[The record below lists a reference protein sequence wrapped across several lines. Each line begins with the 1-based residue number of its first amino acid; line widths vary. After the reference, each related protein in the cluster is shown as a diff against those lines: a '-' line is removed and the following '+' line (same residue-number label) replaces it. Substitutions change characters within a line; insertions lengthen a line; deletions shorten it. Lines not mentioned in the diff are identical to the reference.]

1 MNVCWRVGIAAVAIA
16 ALIAA
21 SPQDKTEVKLKF
33 DKTPVK
39 FRSVIMTNMD
49 LMGVAQSN
57 MISMAQTVTPVE
69 TKDGWTTLRFK
80 TDDFKMEGDG
90 MMGMESTFDAVKDIS
105 IKMEVDERGRTRN
118 VAIENADK
126 VDAMTRQMIVG
137 SMKSDQVAGFMGVHF
152 PKEPVGVGSKWNIE
166 LDAAQMFDKSE
177 FITAVSGKLPV
188 SYEVAGFEDIKG
200 KRNIKVHSTMT
211 GTVMMDI
218 ASPAGDMKATIKMTF
233 GTNYWVDTATGILT
247 KSAGTATI
255 DNDFGMGSM
264 VQKLDVKIDR
274 VD

>member
-1 MNVCWRVGIAAVAIA
+1 MNVCWKVGFATVALA
-16 ALIAA
+16 ALVAA
-21 SPQDKTEVKLKF
+21 SPQDKAEVRLKF

-57 MISMAQTVTPVE
+57 MISISQTVTPVE
-69 TKDGWTTLRFK
+69 TKEGWTTLRFK

-90 MMGMESTFDAVKDIS
+90 MMGMESTFESVKEIA
-105 IKMEVDERGRTRN
+105 IKMEVDELGKTRN
-118 VAIENADK
+118 VTLENADK
-126 VDAMTRQMIVG
+126 LDAMTRQMIVG
-137 SMKSDQVAGFMGVHF
+137 SMKSDQIAGFMGVHF
-152 PKEPVGVGSKWNIE
+152 PKEAVGVGSKWNVE

-177 FITAVSGKLPV
+177 FITGVSGKLPV
-188 SYEVAGFEDIKG
+188 SYEVTGFEDIKG
-200 KRNIKVHSTMT
+200 KRNVKVHSTMT

-218 ASPAGDMKATIKMTF
+218 ASPAGDLKATVKMNF
-233 GTNYWVDTATGILT
+233 GTDYWIDTATGILT

-264 VQKLDVKIDR
+264 VQKLDVKVDR

>member
-1 MNVCWRVGIAAVAIA
+1 MSVCWKVGVTAVAVA

-21 SPQDKTEVKLKF
+21 SPQDQAEVKLKF

-39 FRSVIMTNMD
+39 FRSVIMANMD

-57 MISMAQTVTPVE
+57 MISISQTVTPAE

-80 TDDFKMEGDG
+80 TDDFKMEGDA
-90 MMGMESTFDAVKDIS
+90 MMGMESTYDSIKEIA

-118 VAIENADK
+118 VTLENAEK

-152 PKEPVGVGSKWNIE
+152 PKEAVGVGSKWNVE

-177 FITAVSGKLPV
+177 FITAISGKLPV
-188 SYEVAGFEDIKG
+188 SYEVTGFEDLKG

-211 GTVMMDI
+211 GTIAMDI
-218 ASPAGDMKATIKMTF
+218 ASPAGDLKATVKMNF
-233 GTNYWVDTATGILT
+233 GTDYWIDLATGILT

-255 DNDFGMGSM
+255 GNDFGMGTM
-264 VQKLDVKIDR
+264 VQKLDVKVDR